1 MKDFACDIIN
11 NKVLAKNSN
20 VPLGKVLDLYFDEI
34 SWNVRGIMAIIGSWL
49 RGKTVVIPVTHAR
62 RASGELLWLPLT
74 KNEIERSS
82 SASMQRSVDTRRV
95 EENPTFFIASNF
107 STFEGF
113 PRFIPYTP
121 FVDLNGS
128 RAKKK
133 AQLSTLRS
141 VREIMTYHFSC
152 GGSIRG
158 RVRDFLIND
167 SSWKVEAISL
177 VPESPVGMKRPAIVP
192 VTNVRSVNWENS
204 SVTIKA
210 TKEKFRTWLI
220 EN

>member
-11 NKVLAKNSN
+11 NRVLAKNSN
-20 VPLGKVLDLYFDEI
+20 VPLGKVLDLYFDDI
-34 SWNVRGIMAIIGSWL
+34 TWSVRGIMAIIGSWL
-49 RGKTVVIPVTHAR
+49 RGKMVVIPVTHAR

-82 SASMQRSVDTRRV
+82 SASMQRRVATRRV

-107 STFEGF
+107 SSFEGF

-121 FVDLNGS
+121 FVDLHS
-128 RAKKK
+128 PRPKKK
-133 AQLSTLRS
+133 AHLSTLRS

-152 GGSIRG
+152 GSSIRG
-158 RVRDFLIND
+158 RVRDFIIND

-177 VPESPVGMKRPAIVP
+177 IPESPVHMKRPAIVP
-192 VTNVRSVNWENS
+192 VTSVRAVNWEDS

-210 TKEKFRTWLI
+210 TREKFESWLI
-220 EN
+220 ED